1 MNSVVIAK
9 MDATAN
15 EVPARSPLVM
25 PCPHL
30 PTWSTVHPV
39 VVPFFDHGGCC
50 CVVVSCW
57 RVPPQ
62 VDHPEVNVQ
71 GFPTILF
78 FPAGEKHAVSY
89 DGSRDLDGFVDF
101 LKDNA
106 KVPFTLE
113 GDDEDT
119 DL

>member
-1 MNSVVIAK
+1 MCGV
-9 MDATAN
+9 
-15 EVPARSPLVM
+15 
-25 PCPHL
+25 
-30 PTWSTVHPV
+30 
-39 VVPFFDHGGCC
+39 
-50 CVVVSCW
+50 
-57 RVPPQ
+57 Q

-89 DGSRDLDGFVDF
+89 DGSRDLEGFVDF

-106 KVPFTLE
+106 KVPFTLAGE
-113 GDDEDT
+113 EEEDT